1 MFKAVT
7 FAIWFAAL
15 ARHPLMSYGM
25 QTYLPPTSSLLLS
38 KSNGKRPLVGIK
50 VVKLARVIVA
60 PALYAGLT
68 AFGADVD
75 RFMSTHI
82 PDITVS
88 LPRMSTFDTT

>member
-1 MFKAVT
+1 MFKVVT

-15 ARHPLMSYGM
+15 ALHPLMSYGM

-50 VVKLARVIVA
+50 VVKLPRAIAA

-75 RFMSTHI
+75 RFMSPHI
-82 PDITVS
+82 PDTTVS